1 MSVCPVNCGVFVT
14 CGHVCAILNNIE
26 AVAVDCVVVAVIV
39 DVADVVVV
47 VCNHVNAVC
56 GCACHAVL
64 DNPLVNGVFAT
75 DEGVDVVGCKI
86 VFCAVGS
93 IFICGDVVEA
103 VATKFGEADVDADFI
118 FPQIELD

>member
-1 MSVCPVNCGVFVT
+1 MSVCPVNCVIHVT
-14 CGHVCAILNNIE
+14 CGYVCAILNNIE

-39 DVADVVVV
+39 DIADVVVV

>member
-1 MSVCPVNCGVFVT
+1 MSVFPVNGVVHII
-14 CGHVCAILNNIE
+14 CAYVLAILNNIE

-39 DVADVVVV
+39 DIADVVIV

-64 DNPLVNGVFAT
+64 DDPLVNGVFAT
-75 DEGVDVVGCKI
+75 DKGVDVVGCKI

-93 IFICGDVVEA
+93 VTICGDVVEA
-103 VATKFGEADVDADFI
+103 VATKFREADVDADFI